1 MGSPESRR
9 PEGSMAASPYEQ
21 LEQEFRRLHAFRG
34 ALSLLRWDAAVM
46 MPRGSADVRGE
57 QLAALETEHHALL
70 TTPKVARLLERAEAA
85 SSQLEDWP
93 LANLHE
99 MRRQRDHA
107 IATPPSLIARL
118 AKATARAEVYWVEAK
133 KANDFKLLAPHLEEV
148 VHLVRD
154 KAALLGQARGLA
166 PYDALV
172 DGFTP
177 GISTADIDTIF
188 KALSRKLPGLIN
200 QAIEVQAAHAP
211 APLTGKFTVA
221 RQRSLAVD
229 VLKALGFPFDRGRLD
244 ESEHP
249 FTEGVPGDIRVTTRF
264 DLTDPFSGL
273 LGAVHETGH
282 AMYDLGLPLR
292 WRDQPVGRDRGLALE
307 ESQSLLFEMNL
318 CRSRSFVRYL
328 RPLLEKYLQVSGP
341 EWEEANLY
349 RHLIRVRRSTVR
361 MDADEL
367 TYPVHIMLRYEL
379 EKKILEGSLPVA
391 DIPEAW
397 NANLEQRL
405 NIRPASDVDGCLQD
419 IHWAVGHFGYFP
431 SYALGAV
438 IAGQINEALRAA
450 LPSLDEDIAAGQF
463 GGVMDWLRDNVHGVG
478 ARLPVQELMK
488 QATGKPLTASAYLR
502 YLETKYLEAP

>member
-1 MGSPESRR
+1 
-9 PEGSMAASPYEQ
+9 MAASPYEQ

-70 TTPKVARLLERAEAA
+70 TTPKVARLLERAEAGA
-85 SSQLEDWP
+85 SQLEDWP

-118 AKATARAEVYWVEAK
+118 AKATARAEVFWVEAK
-133 KANDFKLLAPHLEEV
+133 KANDFKLFAPHLEEV

-200 QAIEVQAAHAP
+200 EAIEVQAAHAP
-211 APLTGKFTVA
+211 TPLAGKFTVA
-221 RQRSLAVD
+221 RQRSLSVE

-264 DLTDPFSGL
+264 DLNDPFSGL

-282 AMYDLGLPLR
+282 AMYDLGLPLE
-292 WRDQPVGRDRGLALE
+292 WRDQPVGRDRGLAFE

-318 CRSRSFVRYL
+318 CRSRAFVKYL
-328 RPLLEKYLQVSGP
+328 RPLMEKFLQVSGP
-341 EWEEANLY
+341 EWDEANLY
-349 RHLIRVRRSTVR
+349 RHLIRVRRSTIR

-391 DIPEAW
+391 DLPEAW

-405 NIRPASDVDGCLQD
+405 NIRPTNDVDGCLQD

-431 SYALGAV
+431 SYVLGAV
-438 IAGQINEALRAA
+438 IAGQLNEAMRGAR
-450 LPSLDEDIAAGQF
+450 PSLDEEIAAGQF

-478 ARLPVQELMK
+478 ARLPVQELIK
-488 QATGKPLTASAYLR
+488 QATGKPLTAAAYLR
-502 YLETKYLEAP
+502 YLEAKYLEAP

>member
-1 MGSPESRR
+1 
-9 PEGSMAASPYEQ
+9 MALSPYEQ

-70 TTPKVARLLERAEAA
+70 TTPKVARLIERAEAA

-93 LANLHE
+93 RANLRE

-118 AKATARAEVYWVEAK
+118 AKASARAEVFWVEAR
-133 KANDFKLLAPHLEEV
+133 KANDFKIFAPHLEEV

-172 DGFTP
+172 EAFTP

-200 QAIEVQAAHAP
+200 QAIEVQAGR
-211 APLTGKFTVA
+211 APLPLVGKFSIP

-264 DLTDPFSGL
+264 DANDPFTGL

-282 AMYDLGLPLR
+282 AMYDLGLPQK

-318 CRSRSFVRYL
+318 CRSRSFVKYL
-328 RPLLEKYLQVSGP
+328 KPLLEKYLQVSGP
-341 EWEEANLY
+341 EWSEENLY
-349 RHLIRVRRSTVR
+349 RHLTRVKRSLIR

-379 EKKILEGSLPVA
+379 EKKILDGTLPVA
-391 DIPEAW
+391 ELPEAW

-405 NIRPASDVDGCLQD
+405 NIRPTNDVDGCLQD

-438 IAGQINEALRAA
+438 IAGQLNEALRAER
-450 LPSLDEDIAAGQF
+450 PSLDAEIAAGQF

-478 ARLPVQELMK
+478 ARLPVQELMQ
-488 QATGKPLTASAYLR
+488 QATGKPLTAAAYLR

>member
-1 MGSPESRR
+1 MP
-9 PEGSMAASPYEQ
+9 ASPYEQ

-70 TTPKVARLLERAEAA
+70 TTPKVARLLERAEAGA
-85 SSQLEDWP
+85 SQLEDWP

-118 AKATARAEVYWVEAK
+118 AKATARAEVFWVEAK
-133 KANDFKLLAPHLEEV
+133 KANDFKLLAPHLDEV

-200 QAIEVQAAHAP
+200 EAIEVQAAHAP
-211 APLTGKFTVA
+211 TPLAGKFTVA
-221 RQRSLAVD
+221 RQRALAVD

-264 DLTDPFSGL
+264 DLNDPFSGL

-282 AMYDLGLPLR
+282 AMYDLGLPLE

-318 CRSRSFVRYL
+318 CRSRAFVKYL
-328 RPLLEKYLQVSGP
+328 RPLMEKYLQVNGP

-349 RHLIRVRRSTVR
+349 RHLIRVRRSTIR

-391 DIPEAW
+391 DLPEAW

-405 NIRPASDVDGCLQD
+405 NIRPTNDVDGCLQD

-431 SYALGAV
+431 SYVLGAV
-438 IAGQINEALRAA
+438 IAGQLNEAMRAA
-450 LPSLDEDIAAGQF
+450 RPALDEEIAAGHF

-478 ARLPVQELMK
+478 ARLPVQELIK
-488 QATGKPLTASAYLR
+488 QATGKPLTAAAYLR
-502 YLETKYLEAP
+502 YLESKYLETP

>member
-1 MGSPESRR
+1 MSI
-9 PEGSMAASPYEQ
+9 SPYVQ
-21 LEQEFRRLHAFRG
+21 LEQEWRRLHAFHG

-70 TTPKVARLLERAEAA
+70 TTPKVARLLERAEAG
-85 SSQLEDWP
+85 SSQLEDWQM
-93 LANLHE
+93 ANLRE

-107 IATPPSLIARL
+107 IATPPSLISRL
-118 AKATARAEVYWVEAK
+118 AKATARAEVFWVEAR
-133 KANDFKLLAPHLEEV
+133 KANDFKILAPHLEEV

-154 KAALLGQARGLA
+154 RAALLGQARGLA

-188 KALSRKLPGLIN
+188 KALSRKLPSLIN
-200 QAIEVQAAHAP
+200 QAIEVQADR
-211 APLTGKFTVA
+211 APLPLSGKFSVA

-264 DLTDPFSGL
+264 DAGDPFTGL

-282 AMYDLGLPLR
+282 AMYDLGLPQK

-307 ESQSLLFEMNL
+307 ESQSLFFEMNM
-318 CRSRSFVRYL
+318 CRSRAFVKYL
-328 RPLLEKYLQVSGP
+328 RPLLEKYLQVTGP
-341 EWEEANLY
+341 EWSEENLY
-349 RHLIRVRRSTVR
+349 RHLVRVKRSLIR

-379 EKKILEGSLPVA
+379 EKKILEGVLPIA
-391 DIPEAW
+391 DLPEAW

-405 NIRPASDVDGCLQD
+405 SIRPASDVEGCLQD

-438 IAGQINEALRAA
+438 IAGQLNEALRVER
-450 LPSLDEDIAAGQF
+450 PSLDSEIAAGQF
-463 GGVMDWLRDNVHGVG
+463 GGVMGWLRDNVHGVG

-488 QATGKPLTASAYLR
+488 QATGKPLTAAAYLR
-502 YLETKYLEAP
+502 YLEAKYLEAP

>member
-1 MGSPESRR
+1 
-9 PEGSMAASPYEQ
+9 MALTPYEQ
-21 LEQEFRRLHAFRG
+21 LEQEFHRLHAFRG

-70 TTPKVARLLERAEAA
+70 TTPKVARLLERAEAGA
-85 SSQLEDWP
+85 SQLEDWP
-93 LANLHE
+93 LANLRE

-107 IATPPSLIARL
+107 ISTPPSLIARL
-118 AKATARAEVYWVEAK
+118 AKAAARAEVFWVEAR
-133 KANDFKLLAPHLEEV
+133 KANDFKLFAPHLEEV
-148 VHLVRD
+148 VALVRD

-172 DGFTP
+172 DAFTP

-200 QAIEVQAAHAP
+200 QAIEVQAERP
-211 APLTGKFTVA
+211 PIPLTGKFSVA
-221 RQRSLAVD
+221 RQHQLCLE

-264 DLTDPFSGL
+264 DPSDPFTGL

-282 AMYDLGLPLR
+282 AMYDLGLPAK

-318 CRSRSFVRYL
+318 CRSRAFVSYL
-328 RPLLEKYLQVSGP
+328 KPLLDKFLQVGGD
-341 EWEEANLY
+341 EWSEQNLY
-349 RHLIRVRRSTVR
+349 RLLTRVKRSLIR

-379 EKKILEGSLPVA
+379 EKKILDGALPVA
-391 DIPEAW
+391 DLPEAW

-405 NIRPASDVDGCLQD
+405 NIRPTNDVDGCLQD

-438 IAGQINEALRAA
+438 IAGQLNEALRAER
-450 LPSLDEDIAAGQF
+450 PSLDAEIAAGQF
-463 GGVMDWLRDNVHGVG
+463 GGVMDWLRENVHGVG
-478 ARLPVQELMK
+478 ARLPVQELIK
-488 QATGKPLTASAYLR
+488 QATGKPLTAAAYLR
-502 YLETKYLEAP
+502 YLEAKYLEAP

>member
-1 MGSPESRR
+1 
-9 PEGSMAASPYEQ
+9 MAASPYEQ

-70 TTPKVARLLERAEAA
+70 TTPKVARLLERAEAGA
-85 SSQLEDWP
+85 SQLEDWP

-118 AKATARAEVYWVEAK
+118 AKATSRAEVFWVEAK

-200 QAIEVQAAHAP
+200 EAIEVQAAHAP
-211 APLTGKFTVA
+211 APLIGKFTVA
-221 RQRSLAVD
+221 RQRSLCVE

-264 DLTDPFSGL
+264 DLNDPFSGL

-282 AMYDLGLPLR
+282 AMYDLGLPLK

-318 CRSRSFVRYL
+318 CRSRSFV
-328 RPLLEKYLQVSGP
+328 KYLQVGGP
-341 EWEEANLY
+341 EWEEPNLY
-349 RHLIRVRRSTVR
+349 RHLTRVRRSTIR

-391 DIPEAW
+391 DLPEAW

-405 NIRPASDVDGCLQD
+405 NIRPTNDVDGCLQD

-431 SYALGAV
+431 SYVLGAV
-438 IAGQINEALRAA
+438 IAGQLNEAMRAA
-450 LPSLDEDIAAGQF
+450 RPSLDEEIAAGQF

-488 QATGKPLTASAYLR
+488 QATGKPLTAAAYLR
-502 YLETKYLEAP
+502 YLEAKYLETP

>member
-1 MGSPESRR
+1 MSTT
-9 PEGSMAASPYEQ
+9 PYVQ
-21 LEQEFRRLHAFRG
+21 LEQEWRRLHAFHG

-70 TTPKVARLLERAEAA
+70 TTPKVARLLERAEAGA
-85 SSQLEDWP
+85 SQLEDWP

-118 AKATARAEVYWVEAK
+118 AKATARAEVFWVEAK

-211 APLTGKFTVA
+211 TPLVGKFTVA
-221 RQRSLAVD
+221 RQRSLSVD

-264 DLTDPFSGL
+264 DLSDPFSGL

-282 AMYDLGLPLR
+282 AMYDLGLPLK

-318 CRSRSFVRYL
+318 CRSRAFVKYV

-349 RHLIRVRRSTVR
+349 RHLIRVRRSSIR

-391 DIPEAW
+391 DLPEAW

-405 NIRPASDVDGCLQD
+405 HIRPTNDVDGCLQD

-431 SYALGAV
+431 SYVLGAV
-438 IAGQINEALRAA
+438 IAGQLNEAMRAA
-450 LPSLDEDIAAGQF
+450 RPSLDEEIGAGQF

-478 ARLPVQELMK
+478 ARLPVQELIK
-488 QATGKPLTASAYLR
+488 QATGKPLTAAAYLR

>member
-1 MGSPESRR
+1 MV
-9 PEGSMAASPYEQ
+9 ASPYQQ

-70 TTPKVARLLERAEAA
+70 TTPKVARLLERAEAGA
-85 SSQLEDWP
+85 SQLEDWP

-118 AKATARAEVYWVEAK
+118 AKATARAEVFWVEAK

-200 QAIEVQAAHAP
+200 EAIEVQAAHAP
-211 APLTGKFTVA
+211 TPLSGKFTVA
-221 RQRSLAVD
+221 RQRSLSVD

-264 DLTDPFSGL
+264 DLNDPFSGL

-282 AMYDLGLPLR
+282 AMYDLGLPLE

-318 CRSRSFVRYL
+318 CRSRSFVKYV

-349 RHLIRVRRSTVR
+349 RHLIRVRRSTIR

-379 EKKILEGSLPVA
+379 EKKILEGSLPIA
-391 DIPEAW
+391 DLPEAW
-397 NANLEQRL
+397 NDILEQRL
-405 NIRPASDVDGCLQD
+405 NIRPANDVDGCLQD

-431 SYALGAV
+431 SYVLGAV
-438 IAGQINEALRAA
+438 IAGQLNEAMRAA
-450 LPSLDEDIAAGQF
+450 RPLLDEEIAAGQF

-478 ARLPVQELMK
+478 ARLPVQELIK
-488 QATGKPLTASAYLR
+488 QATGKPLTAAAYLR
-502 YLETKYLEAP
+502 YLEAKYLEVP

>member
-1 MGSPESRR
+1 MP
-9 PEGSMAASPYEQ
+9 ATPYEQ

-70 TTPKVARLLERAEAA
+70 TTPKVARLLERAEAGA
-85 SSQLEDWP
+85 SQLEDWP

-118 AKATARAEVYWVEAK
+118 AKATARAEVFWVEAK
-133 KANDFKLLAPHLEEV
+133 KANDFKLLAPHLDEV

-188 KALSRKLPGLIN
+188 KALARKLPGLIN

-211 APLTGKFTVA
+211 LPLAGKFTVA
-221 RQRSLAVD
+221 RQRALSVD

-264 DLTDPFSGL
+264 DLIDPFSGL

-282 AMYDLGLPLR
+282 AMYDLGLPLK

-318 CRSRSFVRYL
+318 CRSRSFVKYV
-328 RPLLEKYLQVSGP
+328 RPLMEKYLQVSGP

-349 RHLIRVRRSTVR
+349 RHLIRVRRSSIR

-379 EKKILEGSLPVA
+379 EKKILEGSLPVI
-391 DIPEAW
+391 DLPEAW

-438 IAGQINEALRAA
+438 IAGQLNEAMRAA
-450 LPSLDEDIAAGQF
+450 RPALDEEIAAGQF

-478 ARLPVQELMK
+478 ARLPVQELIK
-488 QATGKPLTASAYLR
+488 QATGKPLTAAAYLR
-502 YLETKYLEAP
+502 YLESKYLEIP

>member
-1 MGSPESRR
+1 
-9 PEGSMAASPYEQ
+9 MAASPYEQ

-85 SSQLEDWP
+85 ASQLEDWP
-93 LANLHE
+93 LANLRE

-118 AKATARAEVYWVEAK
+118 AKATARAEVFWVEAK

-211 APLTGKFTVA
+211 APLVGKFTVA
-221 RQRSLAVD
+221 RQRSLSVD

-264 DLTDPFSGL
+264 DLNDPFSGL

-282 AMYDLGLPLR
+282 AMYDLGLPVE

-318 CRSRSFVRYL
+318 CRSRAFVKYL

-349 RHLIRVRRSTVR
+349 RHLIRVRRSTIR

-379 EKKILEGSLPVA
+379 EKRILEGSLPVT
-391 DIPEAW
+391 DLPEAW

-405 NIRPASDVDGCLQD
+405 NIRPTNDVDGCLQD

-431 SYALGAV
+431 SYVLGAV
-438 IAGQINEALRAA
+438 IAGQLNEAMRGAR
-450 LPSLDEDIAAGQF
+450 PSLDEEIAAGQF

-478 ARLPVQELMK
+478 ARLPVQELIK
-488 QATGKPLTASAYLR
+488 QATGKPLTAAAYLR
-502 YLETKYLEAP
+502 YLEAKYLEVP

>member
-1 MGSPESRR
+1 
-9 PEGSMAASPYEQ
+9 MAASPYEQ

-70 TTPKVARLLERAEAA
+70 TTPKVARLLERAEAGA
-85 SSQLEDWP
+85 SQLEDWP

-107 IATPPSLIARL
+107 IATPPSLISRL
-118 AKATARAEVYWVEAK
+118 AKATARAEVFWVEAK

-177 GISTADIDTIF
+177 GVSTADIDTIF

-200 QAIEVQAAHAP
+200 EAIEVQAAHAP
-211 APLTGKFTVA
+211 TPLLGKFTVA
-221 RQRSLAVD
+221 RQRSLSVD

-264 DLTDPFSGL
+264 DLNDPFSGL

-282 AMYDLGLPLR
+282 AMYDLGLPLK

-318 CRSRSFVRYL
+318 CRSRAFVKYL

-349 RHLIRVRRSTVR
+349 RHLIRVRRSTIR

-367 TYPVHIMLRYEL
+367 TYPVHIMLRYDL

-391 DIPEAW
+391 DLPEAW
-397 NANLEQRL
+397 NASLEQRL
-405 NIRPASDVDGCLQD
+405 SIRPASDVDGCLQD

-431 SYALGAV
+431 SYVLGAV
-438 IAGQINEALRAA
+438 IAGQLNEALRAA
-450 LPSLDEDIAAGQF
+450 RPALDEEIAAGQF

-478 ARLPVQELMK
+478 ARLPVQELIK
-488 QATGKPLTASAYLR
+488 QATGKPLTAAAYLR
-502 YLETKYLEAP
+502 YLETKYLEVP